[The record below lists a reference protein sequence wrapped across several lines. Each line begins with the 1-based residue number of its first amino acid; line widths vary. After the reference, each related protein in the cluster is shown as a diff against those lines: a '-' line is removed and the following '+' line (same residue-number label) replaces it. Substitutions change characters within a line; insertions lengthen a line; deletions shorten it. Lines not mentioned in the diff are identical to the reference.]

1 MPTISVFK
9 RARGGKEQIDI
20 QEAFNIWNLLRA
32 RYLSAQTI
40 QLFNN
45 FVHDRELSIL
55 LNTFLGHF
63 KEQISILETHGKKFK
78 IALPKRPPL
87 DIKFATSLNE
97 ITDEYIYLKIFAD
110 LMAQLFSLTHAL
122 RSSTT
127 NDAFRDYVI
136 GDLTIHI
143 KDFEKLYKFGK
154 LKGWE
159 EVAPA
164 YKTALP
170 VTREQLSTS
179 EAFHIWDHLSQR
191 YDQLQLNNYFY
202 GFAHD
207 SDFQAILKAGQVILN
222 RQINMLEQQAL
233 YYEVTLPKRPAAS
246 EKSPID
252 PETMTDQM
260 MYGFLFGGII
270 GSIDLHIRAIIET
283 VRNDTL
289 RQLWLNL
296 FKEEINIYNRFLK
309 YGKAKGWTKAV
320 PIFGEPVT

>member
-1 MPTISVFK
+1 MSISIFK
-9 RARGGKEQIDI
+9 RPRGGKEQIDI

-32 RYLSAQTI
+32 RYLSARTV

-45 FVHDRELSIL
+45 FVHDRDLSIILNTL
-55 LNTFLGHF
+55 LNHF
-63 KEQISILETHGKKFK
+63 QEQITILENHGKKFQ
-78 IALPKRPPL
+78 INLPKRPPL

-97 ITDEYIYLKIFAD
+97 ITDEYIYLKILAD
-110 LMAQLFSLTHAL
+110 MMAQLFSLTHAL

-143 KDFEKLYKFGK
+143 KDFETLYKFGK

-159 EVAPA
+159 ETAPA

-191 YDQLQLNNYFY
+191 YDQLRLNNFFY
-202 GFAHD
+202 NFTHD
-207 SDFQAILKAGQVILN
+207 PDFQAVLKAGQIILN
-222 RQINMLEQQAL
+222 RQISMLEQVAIKF
-233 YYEVTLPKRPAAS
+233 EVTMPNRPAVSA
-246 EKSPID
+246 KSPID
-252 PETMTDQM
+252 PESMTDQM
-260 MYGFLFGGII
+260 MYGFLFGGIV

-283 VRNDTL
+283 IRNDGL

-296 FKEEINIYNRFLK
+296 FKDEINMYNSFLK
-309 YGKAKGWTKAV
+309 YGKTKGWTKPV